1 MTRERQLL
9 ESELL
14 VVRWKRGDRAAFEPI
29 VELWEKPLLYYLRQL
44 VSSEADALE
53 VLQETWLRIF
63 RSLHSLR
70 DPRALPAF
78 LYRTAR
84 NVALT
89 RLKQPDLQEL
99 DAKESADLRDDRQN
113 DCFSDFHNAEQ
124 VHHALARL
132 PLAQREILTLFF
144 LKDLSLEEMSALLRV
159 PVGTVKSRLHYAKR
173 AIKEILT
180 QGENH
185 A

>member
-14 VVRWKRGDRAAFEPI
+14 VVRWKRGDRGAFEPI
-29 VELWEKPLLYYLRQL
+29 VELWEKPLLYYVRQL
-44 VSSEADALE
+44 VSSEADAWE

-63 RSLHSLR
+63 RSLNALR

-78 LYRTAR
+78 VYRTAR

-89 RLKQPDLQEL
+89 RLKQPELLEL
-99 DAKESADLRDDRQN
+99 DAKEFQYLCDDRQS

-144 LKDLSLEEMSALLRV
+144 LKDLSLEEMSGLLGV
-159 PVGTVKSRLHYAKR
+159 PIGTVKSRLHYAKR
-173 AIKEILT
+173 AIKEILI
-180 QGENH
+180 QGESH
-185 A
+185 G

>member
-29 VELWEKPLLYYLRQL
+29 VELWEKPLFYYLRQL

-124 VHHALARL
+124 VHHALAAS
-132 PLAQREILTLFF
+132 P
-144 LKDLSLEEMSALLRV
+144 SPSA
-159 PVGTVKSRLHYAKR
+159 KF
-173 AIKEILT
+173 
-180 QGENH
+180 
-185 A
+185 